1 MDSAAFLVR
10 AACLVCWTSIAQV
23 LPAQEAA
30 GVLPDDARLV
40 TVGPIVTETVFALGA
55 GERVVAVD
63 DRSDHPAAGMAGLPR
78 VGYLRSLAAEG
89 LLSLRP
95 TAVLADADAGPDA
108 VLARVREAGVDV
120 RRLDGGR
127 GVEGAKLGIRT
138 LAAWLGRNEAGEAL
152 VDAMDRDLREAAAIV
167 ARTDRRPRV
176 LCAYARDPRSLHV
189 AGAATTPDALLAAA
203 GARNAVPEFEG
214 FRPLDAE
221 AAVAAAPD
229 VVLVSRRTLELLGG
243 ERELLAHPGLALTPA
258 AQAGVAAV
266 VVLDEQELFG
276 AGPRTGAAVLALV
289 RRLHPEATRDH
300 EAEAVRDAPAADED
314 RP

>member
-1 MDSAAFLVR
+1 
-10 AACLVCWTSIAQV
+10 
-23 LPAQEAA
+23 
-30 GVLPDDARLV
+30 
-40 TVGPIVTETVFALGA
+40 
-55 GERVVAVD
+55 
-63 DRSDHPAAGMAGLPR
+63 
-78 VGYLRSLAAEG
+78 
-89 LLSLRP
+89 
-95 TAVLADADAGPDA
+95 
-108 VLARVREAGVDV
+108 
-120 RRLDGGR
+120 
-127 GVEGAKLGIRT
+127 VEGAKLGIRT
-138 LAAWLGRNEAGEAL
+138 LAAWLGRNEAGETL
-152 VDAMDRDLREAAAIV
+152 VDSIDRDLREAAAIV